1 MVGFLAMVKPIKI
14 ISNQMI
20 QAGLKVLRE
29 SGALGLES
37 SADRLLVQSVL
48 EEALRAHYWDSLTP
62 HRDLILRHI
71 EGALNAAPPSET
83 AAPRSPIAPT
93 SWPSEEEAKSNY
105 TFTEL
110 WQLGQSLTRPDG
122 RICPHRGDA
131 K

>member
-1 MVGFLAMVKPIKI
+1 MTDESRKERQIAFVDPNQPGIVRFYGCDVFDGVLAG
-14 ISNQMI
+14 S
-20 QAGLKVLRE
+20 
-29 SGALGLES
+29 
-37 SADRLLVQSVL
+37 
-48 EEALRAHYWDSLTP
+48 RAQQIVD
-62 HRDLILRHI
+62 
-71 EGALNAAPPSET
+71 ALNAAPPSET